1 MKRLNS
7 SGKNWQAQPALTPE
21 QRGVIKMT
29 EILLT
34 VSASELCL
42 TESITEEMILAAVES
57 GVAEPVE
64 GEDLVN
70 WVFDSTS
77 VHWLKKA
84 IRLHQD
90 LEIDWVAVAMVID
103 LLQQKESL
111 QRENQYIR
119 QQLKRFL

>member
-1 MKRLNS
+1 
-7 SGKNWQAQPALTPE
+7 
-21 QRGVIKMT
+21 MT

-34 VSASELCL
+34 ISASELCL
-42 TESITEEMILAAVES
+42 TKTITEEMILAAVES
-57 GVAEPVE
+57 GVAEPIE

>member
-1 MKRLNS
+1 
-7 SGKNWQAQPALTPE
+7 
-21 QRGVIKMT
+21 MT

-103 LLQQKESL
+103 LLQQKELL

>member
-1 MKRLNS
+1 
-7 SGKNWQAQPALTPE
+7 
-21 QRGVIKMT
+21 MT

-77 VHWLKKA
+77 LHWLKKA
-84 IRLHQD
+84 IRLPQD
-90 LEIDWVAVAMVID
+90 
-103 LLQQKESL
+103 
-111 QRENQYIR
+111 
-119 QQLKRFL
+119 

>member
-1 MKRLNS
+1 
-7 SGKNWQAQPALTPE
+7 
-21 QRGVIKMT
+21 MT

-90 LEIDWVAVAMVID
+90 LEIDWVAVAMVIA

-111 QRENQYIR
+111 QRENKYIR

>member
-1 MKRLNS
+1 
-7 SGKNWQAQPALTPE
+7 
-21 QRGVIKMT
+21 MT

>member
-1 MKRLNS
+1 
-7 SGKNWQAQPALTPE
+7 
-21 QRGVIKMT
+21 MT

-103 LLQQKESL
+103 L
-111 QRENQYIR
+111 
-119 QQLKRFL
+119 